1 MGQRQLAVGNK
12 QWAVG
17 NKQWVLCK
25 PSTVNCIYGI
35 CKQSHLIAEHGA
47 GFDFIFYDSKS
58 TIMNSN
64 LILKSDILD
73 IVFENRNKAYGAYDL
88 RKFYNNRIKM
98 ALGIMLIIAFG
109 FSAFTLLDK
118 TQTLIRTIP
127 YVFDDPGFVKPPEEP
142 KTPEKKPE
150 VKNQEAVPEKKVAP
164 NKQQQF
170 TNNVAVVPNSEKTDT
185 IKTLLADNKISN
197 VNIETPGSAPP
208 VVKPANTETG
218 PGALDV
224 TSIPKI
230 DINNPLEA
238 DAVDVLPAYPGGMEA
253 LARFLKKN
261 LQTPDELQNDE
272 TVSVRI
278 KFVVGYNGKLQRFI
292 AEQDGRE
299 IYNKEVIRVLKKMP
313 DWIPGKAKGE
323 NVSVYFAIPV
333 KFVMSD

>member
-1 MGQRQLAVGNK
+1 
-12 QWAVG
+12 
-17 NKQWVLCK
+17 
-25 PSTVNCIYGI
+25 
-35 CKQSHLIAEHGA
+35 
-47 GFDFIFYDSKS
+47 
-58 TIMNSN
+58 MNSN

-88 RKFYNNRIKM
+88 RKFYNNRIKI

-109 FSAFTLLDK
+109 FSAFTLLPK
-118 TQTLIRTIP
+118 KQHLIVRDITIP
-127 YVFDDPGFVKPPEEP
+127 ETEMNKVHDKPKEPEV
-142 KTPEKKPE
+142 KKPE
-150 VKNQEAVPEKKVAP
+150 TLPETNKIPAKQDLFVSNQLIVPD
-164 NKQQQF
+164 
-170 TNNVAVVPNSEKTDT
+170 NVKTDS
-185 IKTLLADNKISN
+185 IKTLKADNQISN
-197 VNIETPGSAPP
+197 VSIETPGAQL
-208 VVKPANTETG
+208 VILQPAKVETG
-218 PGALDV
+218 PGILDV

-230 DINNPLEA
+230 DINNPLDV
-238 DAVDVLPAYPGGMEA
+238 DAVDVLPAYPGGMDA

-292 AEQDGRE
+292 AEQEGRE

-333 KFVMSD
+333 KFVMSY

>member
-17 NKQWVLCK
+17 NKQWVLRK

-47 GFDFIFYDSKS
+47 GFDFIFYDSKP

-109 FSAFTLLDK
+109 FSAFTLLYK

-150 VKNQEAVPEKKVAP
+150 VKNQEAVPEKKAAP
-164 NKQQQF
+164 DKQQPF
-170 TNNVAVVPNSEKTDT
+170 TNNVAVVQNSEKTDT
-185 IKTLLADNKISN
+185 IKTLLADKKISN
-197 VNIETPGSAPP
+197 VNIETPGSAP
-208 VVKPANTETG
+208 
-218 PGALDV
+218 
-224 TSIPKI
+224 
-230 DINNPLEA
+230 
-238 DAVDVLPAYPGGMEA
+238 YP
-253 LARFLKKN
+253 
-261 LQTPDELQNDE
+261 
-272 TVSVRI
+272 I
-278 KFVVGYNGKLQRFI
+278 
-292 AEQDGRE
+292 GRLLH
-299 IYNKEVIRVLKKMP
+299 Y
-313 DWIPGKAKGE
+313 
-323 NVSVYFAIPV
+323 
-333 KFVMSD
+333 